1 MGGRGDQGIP
11 WSLLGLSKIPR
22 SKSFT
27 THNSLFNI
35 REVGRGTKED
45 QGSLAP
51 IHIVLSQTSSKREIN
66 IDNSYWSML
75 LNPYPF
81 MPNLREAKVYLGSLA
96 LIHIVLSHTFS
107 TLVEKKYE

>member
-1 MGGRGDQGIP
+1 
-11 WSLLGLSKIPR
+11 
-22 SKSFT
+22 
-27 THNSLFNI
+27 
-35 REVGRGTKED
+35 
-45 QGSLAP
+45 GSWRFLAP

-66 IDNSYWSML
+66 IDNPYWFML

-96 LIHIVLSHTFS
+96 TFHIVLSHTFS

>member
-11 WSLLGLSKIPR
+11 WSLLGLSKIP
-22 SKSFT
+22 SPKFLTIYS
-27 THNSLFNI
+27 SLFNI

-66 IDNSYWSML
+66 IDNSYWLLL

-81 MPNLREAKVYLGSLA
+81 MPNLRETKVYLGLLA
-96 LIHIVLSHTFS
+96 TLHIVLSHTFS